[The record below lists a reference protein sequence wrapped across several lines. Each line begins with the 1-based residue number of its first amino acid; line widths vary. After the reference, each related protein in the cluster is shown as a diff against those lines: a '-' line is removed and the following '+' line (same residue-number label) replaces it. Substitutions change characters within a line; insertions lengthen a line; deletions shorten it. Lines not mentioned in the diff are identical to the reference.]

1 MRGTERLAVVEA
13 TTPRM
18 ERAIPDLPTDTALM
32 VRLIRIT
39 LYGMGQ
45 YFEPVFR
52 DIGMNESS
60 FHALCLLVSNDRG
73 SAYPADLAELVGVTR
88 ANMTRIL
95 DGMVGRGL
103 ATRETDALDGRRA
116 VIRVTAAGRKAV
128 REGVPKLAIPLKA
141 AFAEFTEE
149 EFRQFDYLLRKLILS
164 FDKGVIARLT
174 AA

>member
-1 MRGTERLAVVEA
+1 
-13 TTPRM
+13 M
-18 ERAIPDLPTDTALM
+18 ERAIPDLPADCALM
-32 VRLIRIT
+32 IRLVRIT

-60 FHALCLLVSNDRG
+60 FHALCLLVSNEQG
-73 SAYPADLAELVGVTR
+73 TASPADLAELVGVTR

-95 DGMVGRGL
+95 DGMVERGM
-103 ATRETDALDGRRA
+103 ATRESHARDGRRA
-116 VIRVTAAGRKAV
+116 VIRVTPAGRRAV
-128 REGVPKLAIPLKA
+128 REGVPKLAGPLKG
-141 AFAEFTEE
+141 AFTDFTDAEFS
-149 EFRQFDYLLRKLILS
+149 QLDYLLRKLILS